1 MSEQVDHKV
10 VIDST
15 PETTNDGVDF
25 KVDLNNPPKPKED
38 AIQEQE
44 TEGSVLR
51 DSGETESAGQDTEVG
66 LLQTHES
73 QPEKEE
79 VDALQQESESEEAS
93 SEEESSSE
101 EAEEQEEVLNTL
113 PENVDKLVKFMEETG
128 GTIEDYV
135 RLNADYSTISEDKLI
150 EEYYAKTKPH
160 LDAEDIKYM
169 MEDFKYDEDLDDE
182 SEIRKKKIAYKE
194 EIAKA
199 RNFLEDTKNK
209 YYDEIKA
216 NKPAADPNT
225 QKAID
230 FFNRYTEQQTAAAE
244 KSELFSKRTDQL
256 FNQEFEGF
264 DFNVGENKF
273 KYEVSNPSQVAKSQS
288 NIENFFG
295 KFLDKNGQVKDYKQY
310 HKAIYAAE
318 NADSI
323 AKHFYEQ
330 GKADATKNITAQ
342 SKNIQ
347 GEAPRQTA
355 GGDVFINGLKVKAI
369 SGADSGSLR
378 IRKK

>member
-10 VIDST
+10 VLKSEVEATD
-15 PETTNDGVDF
+15 NNVDF
-25 KVDLNNPPKPKED
+25 KVDLANPPKKQEDD
-38 AIQEQE
+38 AIQKQE

-51 DSGETESAGQDTEVG
+51 DSEETESTGQDPEVG

-73 QPEKEE
+73 QSKEE

-101 EAEEQEEVLNTL
+101 EAESEKEVLSTL

-135 RLNADYSTISEDKLI
+135 RLNADYSNISEEKLLQ
-150 EEYYAKTKPH
+150 EYYAKTKPH
-160 LDAEDIKYM
+160 LDPEDIKYL
-169 MEDFKYDEDLDDE
+169 MEDFKYDEDMDDE
-182 SEIRKKKIAYKE
+182 ADIRKKKIAYKE

-216 NKPAADPNT
+216 AKPAADPEV
-225 QKAID
+225 QKAVD
-230 FFNRYTEQQTAAAE
+230 FLNRYTEQQETANRN
-244 KSELFSKRTDQL
+244 SQL
-256 FNQEFEGF
+256 FTDGTNKLFNKEFEGF
-264 DFNVGENKF
+264 NFSIGENEF
-273 KYEVSNPSQVAKSQS
+273 NYSVNNPSEVAQKQS
-288 NIENFFG
+288 NVENFFG
-295 KFLDKNGQVKDYKQY
+295 KFLDKNGQVKDYKAY

-318 NADSI
+318 NADAI

-330 GKADATKNITAQ
+330 GKADATKNVMAQ

-355 GGDVFINGLKVKAI
+355 GGDVFIHGLKVRAI
-369 SGADSGSLR
+369 SGADSGTLR
-378 IRKK
+378 SKKN